1 MQEKGLFHT
10 DRGIYSANEALCKN
24 ALNRFELEAVDQE
37 IHVAGL
43 GKMVFY
49 TIHGLTRFW
58 DGGKT
63 EKPLRAGELAQ
74 QMLTGLCASGVAFA
88 YLLIGTAK
96 GIEVCIGVSEQHET
110 TLLGCLK
117 AVYKGIHFE
126 SRKDISDLNAYSN
139 CIGGIACGI
148 PLGDEEDTS
157 PIPVRRDQIEM
168 ICSAMMGEEFVYCVL
183 AQSIPSAYVQLAHK
197 KLLDVM
203 QPVSFEVN
211 RTIVVGAMKNDTRQ
225 VTDYTTQD
233 YLDNLTS
240 LEKKMKAG
248 CSIGMW
254 YVNTYFSAKD
264 RKQNLRLKN
273 VIKSVFSSE
282 TSRPEPYRCMLFHRT
297 GALIA
302 RLNMIDNLAA
312 GADTHPLG
320 YFADPQNGQRVR
332 FDCFQF
338 LSVLNSQHLGA
349 LCALPLR
356 EMPGYYIDDYVE
368 FDTAQRPKGN
378 EAQAPDNMITLGQ
391 VMFTGR
397 SDNDTVDNP
406 YQFEV
411 DDLNRHGMVI
421 GVTGGGKTNT
431 SKHLLMELWNKKKR
445 PFLVIESAKREYWEL
460 MNLPGFEDMMLF
472 TLGLETPGASIR
484 YRINP
489 FEVVGDTSLQ
499 THIDYLLSTFKAA
512 FELYPPMPYVLE
524 TSVYEIYADR
534 GWNIVTNTN
543 EHGLSE
549 YPTLLDLYRKIDPV
563 TDQLGYNAEAA
574 SNTKAALKARINS
587 LMIGGKGA
595 MMNAK
600 RSVPIEKLLS
610 TPTVLELED
619 LGDDD
624 TKAFV
629 IGLLLVQLYEYRK
642 ASHKVGQGKFVHLM
656 MIEEAHRLLK
666 NVPETSGTANP
677 RAKSVE
683 FFCNLL
689 AEIRSYGQGFLIADQ
704 IPTKLAPDTIKNT
717 NLKIVHRIVAE
728 EDRQA
733 IGKAMNMTEEQI
745 YYLSGLRRG
754 FAAVY
759 AEGDS
764 HPKLVKFPLVEN
776 ANAMNRRQVLERIQK
791 TVSEVVNIPSE
802 WPANTVA
809 CSYCEEKDCIYWK
822 NVNSHPY
829 WNNKTV
835 MEDLISRTREAKFE
849 VKALAVA
856 VKFFVKHLHYSEPRQ
871 GNISDFMI
879 RQCVLGKFLKLARC
893 SEDVQV
899 AGLLR
904 YRKWYCKN
912 YLEKGSRHHGI

>member
-1 MQEKGLFHT
+1 MQEKNLFHT
-10 DRGIYSANEALCKN
+10 DKAIYSANEALCKN
-24 ALNRFELEAVDQE
+24 TLNRFEREAVDQE
-37 IHVAGL
+37 IHIAGL
-43 GKMVFY
+43 GRMVFY

-58 DGGKT
+58 SE
-63 EKPLRAGELAQ
+63 EKSEKRLRGGELAQ
-74 QMLTGLCASGVAFA
+74 QMLTGLGASDVAFA

-96 GIEVCIGVSEQHET
+96 GIEVCVGVSEQHET

-126 SRKDISDLNAYSN
+126 PRKDISDLSVYSN
-139 CIGGIACGI
+139 CIGGIACGT
-148 PLGDEEDTS
+148 PLGDEENTTS
-157 PIPVRRDQIEM
+157 VPAGQDQIEM

-183 AQSIPSAYVQLAHK
+183 AQSIPSAHVQLAHK

-225 VTDYTTQD
+225 VTDYTTQN
-233 YLDNLTS
+233 YLDNLIS
-240 LEKKMKAG
+240 LEKKMKVG

-254 YVNTYFSAKD
+254 YVNTYFSAKT

-273 VIKSVFSSE
+273 VIKSAFSSE
-282 TSRPEPYRCMLFHRT
+282 AGCPEPYRCMLFHRT

-302 RLNMIDNLAA
+302 RLNMIDNLAP
-312 GADTHPLG
+312 GADIHPLG
-320 YFADPQNGQRVR
+320 YFTDSHSGQSVR

-368 FDTAQRPKGN
+368 FDTAQRPTREENQDLDKL
-378 EAQAPDNMITLGQ
+378 ITLGQ

-397 SDNDTVDNP
+397 SDNDIVDNP

-431 SKHLLMELWNKKKR
+431 SKHLLMALWNKKRR
-445 PFLVIESAKREYWEL
+445 PFLVVESAKREYWEL
-460 MNLPGFEDMMLF
+460 MNLSGFEDMMLF
-472 TLGLETPGASIR
+472 TLGLETPSVSIR

-512 FELYPPMPYVLE
+512 FELFPPMPYVLE
-524 TSVYEIYADR
+524 TSVYEIYTDR
-534 GWNIVTNTN
+534 GWNIVTSTN
-543 EHGLSE
+543 EHGLAE

-563 TDQLGYNAEAA
+563 TDRLGYNAEAA

-642 ASHKVGQGKFVHLM
+642 TVHKVGQGKFVHLM

-666 NVPETSGTANP
+666 NVPETGGAANP

-776 ANAMNRRQVLERIQK
+776 ANAMNRQQVLARIQK

-802 WPANTVA
+802 WPNCTAT
-809 CSYCEEKDCIYWK
+809 CSYCEEKNCIHWK
-822 NVNSHPY
+822 TVDSHPF
-829 WNNKTV
+829 WNNSKV
-835 MEDLISRTREAKFE
+835 MEDLISRTREAKFSISSL
-849 VKALAVA
+849 VFAVRA
-856 VKFFVKHLHYSEPRQ
+856 FTKHIHAPEPRP
-871 GNISDFMI
+871 GVASDFML
-879 RQCVLGKFLKLARC
+879 RQCILGKFLRQAGC
-893 SEDVQV
+893 PMDAQV

-904 YRKWYCKN
+904 YRVWYCTR
-912 YLEKGSRHHGI
+912 YLKKGS

>member
-1 MQEKGLFHT
+1 MQKNSLFHT
-10 DRGIYSANEALCKN
+10 DPAIYAANEALCKN
-24 ALNRFELEAVDQE
+24 YLTQYENAAINQDLHL
-37 IHVAGL
+37 AGL
-43 GKMVFY
+43 GNMAFF

-58 DGGKT
+58 EDGKQG
-63 EKPLRAGELAQ
+63 PNVQGLDLMQ
-74 QMLTGLCASGVAFA
+74 QMLTGLSTSDLAFSFM
-88 YLLIGTAK
+88 LIGTSK
-96 GIEVCIGVSEQHET
+96 GIEVCLGISEQYQSA
-110 TLLGCLK
+110 LLGSMK
-117 AVYKGIHFE
+117 AVYKGIHFDRRE
-126 SRKDISDLNAYSN
+126 DMSDLLSYRDS
-139 CIGGIACGI
+139 IGGIACGT
-148 PLGDEEDTS
+148 PLGEEDDTEERS
-157 PIPVRRDQIEM
+157 DIKNQIEM
-168 ICSAMMGEEFVYCVL
+168 ICSAMMGEEFIYCVL
-183 AQSIPSAYVQLAHK
+183 AQSISSASVQSAHQ
-197 KLLDVM
+197 KLLDTM

-225 VTDYTTQD
+225 VTDYTTQE
-233 YLDNLTS
+233 YLSNLTS

-254 YVNTYFSAKD
+254 RVNTYFSAKE
-264 RKQNLRLKN
+264 RIQNVRLKN
-273 VIKSVFSSE
+273 VVKSAFSSE
-282 TSRPEPYRCMLFHRT
+282 TGRPEPFRCMLFQRT

-302 RLNMIDNLAA
+302 SLNMIDNLANSA
-312 GADTHPLG
+312 NEHPLG
-320 YFADPQNGQRVR
+320 YYTDRATGQNFK

-338 LSVLNSQHLGA
+338 MSVLNSRQMGA
-349 LCALPLR
+349 LCSLPLK
-356 EMPGYYIDDYVE
+356 EMPGYYVDDYVE
-368 FDTAQRPKGN
+368 FDTAQRPKGKRN
-378 EAQAPDNMITLGQ
+378 QQNLITMGQ

-397 SDNDTVDNP
+397 ADNDIVDNP
-406 YQFEV
+406 YQFDV

-431 SKHLLMELWNKKKR
+431 SKHLLMEVWNKHRR
-445 PFLVIESAKREYWEL
+445 PFLVVESAKREYWEL
-460 MNLPGFEDMMLF
+460 MNLPGFQDMMLF
-472 TLGLETPGASIR
+472 TLGSETPGISIR

-512 FELYPPMPYVLE
+512 FELFPPMPYVLE

-534 GWNIVTNTN
+534 GWNIVTSQNDD
-543 EHGLSE
+543 GLDE
-549 YPTLLDLYRKIDPV
+549 YPTLMDLYRKIDAV
-563 TDQLGYNAEAA
+563 TDRLGYHAEAA

-610 TPTVLELED
+610 KPTILELED

-629 IGLLLVQLYEYRK
+629 MGLLLVQLYEYRK
-642 ASHKVGQGKFVHLM
+642 SVHKVGQGKFVHLM

-666 NVPETSGTANP
+666 NVSENAGGANP

-704 IPTKLAPDTIKNT
+704 IPTKLASDTIKNT

-733 IGKAMNMTEEQI
+733 IGKAMNMTEDQI

-776 ANAMNRRQVLERIQK
+776 ENALNRRQVLARIQD
-791 TVSEVVNIPSE
+791 TVDEVINIPSE
-802 WPANTVA
+802 WPNHSIA
-809 CSYCEEKDCIYWK
+809 CSYCEEKKCIHWQAVNNHPVWK
-822 NVNSHPY
+822 DTQLIQKMRDGVKENKASLHSLIGVVNTFKKRM
-829 WNNKTV
+829 NLL
-835 MEDLISRTREAKFE
+835 ETRRNAKEELF
-849 VKALAVA
+849 L
-856 VKFFVKHLHYSEPRQ
+856 
-871 GNISDFMI
+871 
-879 RQCVLGKFLKLARC
+879 RQCILGKFLKEMGL
-893 SEDVQV
+893 SETRQIEC
-899 AGLLR
+899 LLR
-904 YRKWYCKN
+904 YRKAYCREHLRK
-912 YLEKGSRHHGI
+912 EI